1 MFKSLRMRIVLIL
14 TLLIASVMV
23 VVGTFL
29 INSISSFYNDDFSRL
44 MREVFSTKEFTDS
57 LNGAL
62 TEADPPENLYAVLN
76 AFSGKIGIDSYR
88 DFYILNGSD
97 ASFLKGSNSEKGKQL
112 ERTPNLIRAMTGNIG
127 EELSQGAPYYDYAY
141 PLGSAAASYIIY
153 IKDTKDEL
161 QEMIWML
168 FAIIVQALFF
178 GLVIAGGMSFFLSK
192 AITNPVENIT
202 KGARQVA
209 QGDFTY
215 KLPVSS
221 KDEIGI
227 LTQTF
232 NAMAGVLKNTMDEIT
247 GERGKLETIFLYLTD
262 GVLAFTRE
270 GSLLHINN
278 SAVALLGVEPELG
291 DSFDSL
297 FYGYKLDIG
306 FRDILKTQKG
316 DRLIREIHTKGRVL
330 EIYFACFDVENVSDS
345 VLAGGVIAV
354 IHDITQ
360 SRRLDDS
367 RREFVANVSHEL
379 RTPLTSIKSYTETVL
394 ENPDLPPD
402 LKQKFLGVV
411 VYESDRMTRI
421 VKDLLLLSRL
431 DNNKMDWVFV
441 TFPLK
446 ELLDNIYDS
455 MLMDAQNY
463 GHELRFSV
471 PENLGSITG
480 DRERLEQVIIN
491 ILSNAIKYTPEKGRI
506 TLTAK
511 REGGRISISVQDNG
525 IGIPK
530 EDIPRLFERFYRVD
544 KARSRERGGTGLGLA
559 IAQEIVSAHKGTI
572 EVTSEVDHG
581 TTMTILLPCEQAR
594 AGGPK
599 S

>member
-29 INSISSFYNDDFSRL
+29 INSISSFYNDDFSRQ
-44 MREVFSTKEFTDS
+44 MKEVFSNQEFTDS

-62 TEADPPENLYAVLN
+62 EETDPSGNLYSILN
-76 AFSGKIGIDSYR
+76 AFSGKIGVDSYR
-88 DFYILNGSD
+88 DFYVLQGDD
-97 ASFLKGSNSEKGKQL
+97 ASFLIGTNSEVGKQL
-112 ERTPNLIRAMTGNIG
+112 ERTPNLIRAMTGNVG
-127 EELSQGAPYYDYAY
+127 DELPQSAAYFDYAY
-141 PLGSAAASYIIY
+141 PVGEGDNSFIIY

-161 QEMIWML
+161 QELIWML

-202 KGARQVA
+202 KGAKQIA
-209 QGDFTY
+209 EGEFTY

-221 KDEIGI
+221 KDEIGT

-232 NAMAGVLKNTMDEIT
+232 NSMADVLKNSMDEMA
-247 GERGKLETIFLYLTD
+247 GERNKLETIFLYLAD
-262 GVLAFTRE
+262 GVLAFTKE

-278 SAVALLGVEPELG
+278 SAILLLGIEPEIG
-291 DSFDSL
+291 DRFDSL

-306 FRDILKTQKG
+306 FRDILQTQKG
-316 DRLIREIHTKGRVL
+316 DMVIREIHARGKVL
-330 EIYFACFDVENVSDS
+330 EVYFACFDVESVEDN

-354 IHDITQ
+354 IHDITE

-394 ENPDLPPD
+394 ETPDLPEE
-402 LKQKFLGVV
+402 LRHKFLSVV
-411 VYESDRMTRI
+411 MYETDRMTRL
-421 VKDLLLLSRL
+421 VKDLLVLSRL
-431 DNNKMDWVFV
+431 DNKKMDWVFI
-441 TFPLK
+441 TFPMK

-455 MLMDAQNY
+455 MLMDAQNC
-463 GHELRFSV
+463 GHELQFLVSDD
-471 PENLGSITG
+471 LGCITA
-480 DRERLEQVIIN
+480 DRERIEQVIIN
-491 ILSNAIKYTPEKGRI
+491 IISNAIKYTPEKGFI
-506 TLTAK
+506 SLQAK
-511 REGGRISISVQDNG
+511 RKGDQIIISVADNG

-530 EDIPRLFERFYRVD
+530 EDLPRLFERFYRVD

-559 IAQEIVSAHKGTI
+559 IAKEIVSAHHGTI
-572 EVTSEVDHG
+572 EVESELDRG
-581 TTMTILLPCEQAR
+581 TTMTIILPCDQNETR
-594 AGGPK
+594 E
-599 S
+599 